1 VKLNPPKFNYLVLKV
16 NDCPPKILRSGDSI
30 KLSKGD
36 ELCLKEMQTNL
47 YSKQRVHLSINGHSL
62 MPGKKQSVAMLI
74 GDSAVSSRN
83 EAFVKKDN
91 LLLGKINIYLE

>member
-1 VKLNPPKFNYLVLKV
+1 
-16 NDCPPKILRSGDSI
+16 
-30 KLSKGD
+30 
-36 ELCLKEMQTNL
+36 
-47 YSKQRVHLSINGHSL
+47 LSINGHSL

-74 GDSAVSSRN
+74 GDSAVSSIN